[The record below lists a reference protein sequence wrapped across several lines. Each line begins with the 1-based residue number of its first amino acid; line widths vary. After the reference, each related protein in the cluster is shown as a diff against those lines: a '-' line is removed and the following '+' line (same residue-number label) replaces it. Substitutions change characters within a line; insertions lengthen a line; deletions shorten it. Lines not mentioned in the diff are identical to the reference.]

1 MMSRRTGCVP
11 VRAARLRAFT
21 LTELA
26 VVLAIT
32 AIMMAIA
39 QPRLAQVMVRDR
51 LRRAGTKLKTD
62 IRALQSEAVR
72 ARNKTGLG
80 FDANN
85 EFYVLWEYNPSSSK
99 WRILD
104 RLEPKVNAC
113 TSLGMNR
120 DYKTAIHEPSGVG
133 SLTFDAYGLP
143 AADETVTLGIGLLR
157 IDVEIEAASGKV
169 TVGDLYEVVTATPN
183 VVTVWPTRSDMKTTA
198 PGTAE

>member
-1 MMSRRTGCVP
+1 MTFCRTGCIP

-51 LRRAGTKLKTD
+51 LRRAATKLKTD

-80 FDANN
+80 FDADD
-85 EFYVLWEYNPSSSK
+85 EFYVLWEYNPTNSK
-99 WRILD
+99 WRVLD
-104 RLEPKVNAC
+104 RLEPQVSGC
-113 TSLGMNR
+113 TSLGMDR
-120 DYKTAIHEPSGVG
+120 DYKTAIHAPAAIGYV
-133 SLTFDAYGLP
+133 TFDAYGMT
-143 AADETVTLGIGLLR
+143 AADNTLTLGIGLLR
-157 IDVEIEAASGKV
+157 IDVKIEAASGKV

-183 VVTVWPTRSDMKTTA
+183 VVTAWPTRSDMKATA
-198 PGTAE
+198 PGTPE